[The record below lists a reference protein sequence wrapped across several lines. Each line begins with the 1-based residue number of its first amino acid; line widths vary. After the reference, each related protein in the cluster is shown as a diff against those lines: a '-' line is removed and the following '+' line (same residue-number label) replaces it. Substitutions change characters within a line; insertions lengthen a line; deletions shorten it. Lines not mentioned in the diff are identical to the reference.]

1 MPFQIVHQRKDALLK
16 AINTSGS
23 FTNMLESYMPTLN
36 SKGLLGLALIRAAAK
51 PDGIDLG

>member
-1 MPFQIVHQRKDALLK
+1 MPFQIVPQRKDALLK